1 MKLKI
6 IVSLLFAGMLLLAVG
21 CGKKESQTD
30 TFKIGLVMKAAS
42 NPFFAR
48 MEAGARQAADSLKIE
63 LLVSAITQ
71 ETDINQQ
78 ISMVENLMVQGV
90 QVLLI
95 TPADSKSIIN
105 VLKHAQDAGIRV
117 INVDNRIDAETARL
131 AGLKIDGYV
140 GVDNEAGGKMAGDYL
155 VQLMGGKGQAAM
167 LEGIRGVDNAEARKR
182 GFLKAIEN
190 SEIELVASQSA
201 NWAQDQGLDVFA
213 NMLQANPAIKGLFCA
228 NDMMALGAI
237 QAIEQVGKTGQIFV
251 TSYDNLNAAQ
261 ESMLQGKLHATIE
274 QHPEK
279 MGYEGVVLACDLLH
293 GKTIPAEKLIKLDLV
308 TKEVLA
314 GESKEN

>member
-1 MKLKI
+1 MNLKI
-6 IVSLLFAGMLLLAVG
+6 IIIMILTGMLLLTVG
-21 CGKKESQTD
+21 CGKKEQQTEIY
-30 TFKIGLVMKAAS
+30 KIGLVMKAAS

-48 MEAGARQAADSLKIE
+48 MEEGARLAADSLKVE
-63 LLVSAITQ
+63 LLVGAITQ

-78 ISMVENLMVQGV
+78 ISIVENMIVQGV

-105 VLKHAQDAGIRV
+105 VLKSAQDAGIRI

-131 AGLKIDGYV
+131 AGLKIDCYV
-140 GVDNEAGGKMAGDYL
+140 GVDNEVGGKMAGDYL
-155 VQLMGGKGQAAM
+155 VQLMGGRGKAAM

-182 GFLKAIEN
+182 GFLKAMEN

-201 NWAQDQGLDVFA
+201 NWAQDQGLDVFT
-213 NMLQANPAIKGLFCA
+213 NMLQANPEIKGLFCA

-237 QAIEQVGKTGQIFV
+237 QAIEQAGKAGQIFV
-251 TSYDNLNAAQ
+251 TSYDNLKAAQ
-261 ESMLQGKLHATIE
+261 QSILQGKLQATIE

-279 MGYEGVVLACDLLH
+279 MGYEGVVLAWELLN
-293 GKTIPAEKLIKLDLV
+293 GKTIPEEKLIKLDLV
-308 TKEVLA
+308 TKENLLA
-314 GESKEN
+314 K